1 MGSWALWLGRLG
13 KFWPA
18 EAWADWGLSPAG
30 WAWLG
35 QLKAPGP
42 PAKIPWL
49 KLPWARWD
57 GWAGWGLGSAGWAL
71 AVDHLRHGLTGG

>member
-1 MGSWALWLGRLG
+1 LGSWALWLGRLG

-35 QLKAPGP
+35 QLKAPRP

-49 KLPWARWD
+49 KLPWPLGPPL
-57 GWAGWGLGSAGWAL
+57 GWLGWLGPGLGWLVG
-71 AVDHLRHGLTGG
+71 